1 MVNDVD
7 QTTNQLI
14 EKIFV
19 RLADSKRNHQLQPNL
34 IIKVQQGMQSYCWGL
49 MEKAVNVQYKQRYR
63 QIKM

>member
-19 RLADSKRNHQLQPNL
+19 RLADSKLNHQLQPNL
-34 IIKVQQGMQSYCWGL
+34 IIKVQQGTQSYCWGL
-49 MEKAVNVQYKQRYR
+49 MEKAVNARYKQRHR

>member
-14 EKIFV
+14 EKILV
-19 RLADSKRNHQLQPNL
+19 RLADSKLNHQLQPNL

-49 MEKAVNVQYKQRYR
+49 MEKAVNARYKQRYR